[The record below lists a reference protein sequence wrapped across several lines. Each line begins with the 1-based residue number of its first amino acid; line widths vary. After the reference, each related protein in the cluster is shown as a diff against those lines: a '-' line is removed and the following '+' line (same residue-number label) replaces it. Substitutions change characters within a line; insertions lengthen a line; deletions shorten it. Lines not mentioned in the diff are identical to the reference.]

1 MTTNLMSPLLWQ
13 SVPFKDNDAWLDFVG
28 VHEQW
33 HIILAGQT
41 KTRRVPLDDLRDNLT
56 AHDLM
61 HKDLGLA
68 LSAGEELH
76 VPLAMTALARQL
88 YAMTQARGYGRKDFS
103 AVMKMLGT
111 FVEGND
117 A

>member
-13 SVPFKDNDAWLDFVG
+13 SVPFADSDAWLDFLG

-41 KTRRVPLDDLRDNLT
+41 KTRRVPLDDLRYQLG

-61 HKDLGLA
+61 HKDLASALGLA
-68 LSAGEELH
+68 SPVDLASYDLQDENAYQGWAFLHALDHQRLRLAAGL
-76 VPLAMTALARQL
+76 
-88 YAMTQARGYGRKDFS
+88 
-103 AVMKMLGT
+103 
-111 FVEGND
+111 
-117 A
+117 